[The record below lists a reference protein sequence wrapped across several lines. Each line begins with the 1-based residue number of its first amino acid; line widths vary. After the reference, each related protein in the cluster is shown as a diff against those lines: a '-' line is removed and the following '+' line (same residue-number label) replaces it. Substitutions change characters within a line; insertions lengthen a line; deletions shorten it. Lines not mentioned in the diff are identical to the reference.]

1 MFFYRPK
8 NCIVY
13 NSRVECVDSDMIENY
28 NVADRDDA
36 ESKPFDSVA
45 LKGLVEK
52 PPLEQASSNLAV
64 LGSYILPS
72 KVLDLFEN
80 TKAGMGGEIQL
91 TDLLDELLKA
101 DGLNLLES
109 DAVI

>member
-52 PPLEQASSNLAV
+52 PPLE
-64 LGSYILPS
+64 
-72 KVLDLFEN
+72 
-80 TKAGMGGEIQL
+80 
-91 TDLLDELLKA
+91 
-101 DGLNLLES
+101 
-109 DAVI
+109 